1 MNNPVSDIL
10 DEMMRGWVMMYYWPF
25 FVAGNA
31 DSWKELRSNLC
42 QPYRSK
48 QR

>member
-1 MNNPVSDIL
+1 MIEEML

-31 DSWKELRSNLC
+31 DNWKELTTLC
-42 QPYRSK
+42 QFKKSGK
-48 QR
+48 